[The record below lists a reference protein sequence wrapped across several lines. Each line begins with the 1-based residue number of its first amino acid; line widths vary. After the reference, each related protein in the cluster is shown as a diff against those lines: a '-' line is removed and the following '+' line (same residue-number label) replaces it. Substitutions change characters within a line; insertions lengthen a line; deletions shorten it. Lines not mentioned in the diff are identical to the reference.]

1 MITFENRYVKQLIEL
16 ADLLVTNVSGDGYID
31 EQVHAFEDEAK
42 ALGYIKLG
50 SGYFSQAWAHPDI
63 KDYAI
68 KLGFKK
74 EDSGALYAAYCRD
87 NQGKAGIP
95 TIYGLDRFKSCY
107 VVLMDKLTS
116 YEKLYTLYH
125 TKKSYYEA
133 ADKGKVIKPQAIKD
147 YEHIR
152 SYFSNYRLD
161 NPVNSS
167 IHQTALDIRNFFQGV
182 AAFDL
187 HDGNIM
193 IDKYGQLIITDPVS
207 FIKTCKKEHH
217 ELKRQT
223 LKIVPKA
230 VFGGRGFFDD
240 MPQGNPINFDMA
252 MLLHEAPLEWKSCK
266 KRTPKIARGAEGAK
280 KPAFL
285 IAKDAR
291 NVIKARK

>member
-16 ADLLVTNVSGDGYID
+16 ADLLVTNISSNGYVD
-31 EQVHAFEDEAK
+31 NQVHSFESEAK
-42 ALGYIKLG
+42 ALGYVKLG
-50 SGYFSQAWAHPDI
+50 SGYFSQAWSHPEI

-95 TIYGLDRFKSCY
+95 TVYGLDRFKSCY
-107 VVLMDKLTS
+107 VVLMDKLIS
-116 YEKLYTLYH
+116 YDRLYTLYH
-125 TKKSYYEA
+125 TKKSYYESA
-133 ADKGKVIKPQAIKD
+133 NKGAVIKPQAIKD
-147 YEHIR
+147 YEHIS
-152 SYFSNYRLD
+152 SYFSNYRQDL
-161 NPVNSS
+161 PVDLGV
-167 IHQTALDIRNFFQGV
+167 HQTAIDIRSFFQGV

-193 IDKYGQLIITDPVS
+193 IDKHGQLIITDPVS

-217 ELKRQT
+217 EIKREALANDDLRGRIFHDEIMQI
-223 LKIVPKA
+223 KPK
-230 VFGGRGFFDD
+230 
-240 MPQGNPINFDMA
+240 PIKFDMA
-252 MLLHEAPLEWKSCK
+252 MLHDAPLEWKSCK

-285 IAKDAR
+285 VAKDAR
-291 NVIKARK
+291 NGIKARK